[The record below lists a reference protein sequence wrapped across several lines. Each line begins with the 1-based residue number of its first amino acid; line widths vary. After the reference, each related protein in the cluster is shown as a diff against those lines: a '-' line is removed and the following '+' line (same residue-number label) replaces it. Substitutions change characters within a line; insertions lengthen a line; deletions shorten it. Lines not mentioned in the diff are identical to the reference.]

1 MVRLLQMGR
10 PHRRLLL
17 LAFFCMGAV
26 GATTG
31 AYAFLMGPALQFLLT
46 GGTGGVHFIGR
57 WFPGLQ
63 NLPRDQIVLAV
74 PFVVVAIGL
83 LKGVGYLGQFYF
95 MGLYGQ
101 RVVSDLRRRVFERVL
116 SLTPG
121 QRSTLL
127 SGDILSRF
135 TADVAAVEQAATYTV
150 ASWMRDTLQI
160 VILGTVA
167 VLLSWK
173 LSLLTLIAVPLAIIP
188 ASRLTG
194 VLMGRVR
201 EGQAALGDLA
211 GQVQEGLGA
220 LKTIQ
225 AFCAEAL
232 EQVRFERRTTM
243 IRRALTVAGWSRAA
257 VPGVME
263 VLASIAIAGTLSWVA
278 ATQSEAPEALVSF
291 LGAVILL
298 YQPAKDLGRVSQFAI
313 TASVSFERLDALLKL
328 ESRVVDRP
336 GAGLAPSLRDAI
348 EFRDVSFAWA
358 AHRGALN
365 RISVRL
371 QAGQTTALVGESGS
385 GKSSFIAVLLRLED
399 PVDGEI
405 VIDGV
410 DVRNY
415 QAASVRSQMAL
426 VTQESLLFA
435 GSIRENLIVGN
446 PEASV
451 DELRHACET
460 AGAWEFVETLPRGLD
475 TPIGE
480 RGVILSGGQRQK
492 LALARALV
500 GGRSILVLDEATSN
514 LDPQSEREVQEALE
528 QVLRGRTAIVVAHRL
543 ESIQSAEHILV
554 MHQGRIVEEGTHTHL
569 MALSGRYRTL
579 WNAQQ
584 VSRSERGPKEAANE
598 AGDGTS

>member
-1 MVRLLQMGR
+1 
-10 PHRRLLL
+10 
-17 LAFFCMGAV
+17 
-26 GATTG
+26 
-31 AYAFLMGPALQFLLT
+31 
-46 GGTGGVHFIGR
+46 
-57 WFPGLQ
+57 
-63 NLPRDQIVLAV
+63 
-74 PFVVVAIGL
+74 
-83 LKGVGYLGQFYF
+83 
-95 MGLYGQ
+95 
-101 RVVSDLRRRVFERVL
+101 
-116 SLTPG
+116 
-121 QRSTLL
+121 
-127 SGDILSRF
+127 
-135 TADVAAVEQAATYTV
+135 
-150 ASWMRDTLQI
+150 
-160 VILGTVA
+160 
-167 VLLSWK
+167 
-173 LSLLTLIAVPLAIIP
+173 
-188 ASRLTG
+188 
-194 VLMGRVR
+194 
-201 EGQAALGDLA
+201 
-211 GQVQEGLGA
+211 
-220 LKTIQ
+220 
-225 AFCAEAL
+225 
-232 EQVRFERRTTM
+232 
-243 IRRALTVAGWSRAA
+243 
-257 VPGVME
+257 
-263 VLASIAIAGTLSWVA
+263 
-278 ATQSEAPEALVSF
+278 
-291 LGAVILL
+291 
-298 YQPAKDLGRVSQFAI
+298 
-313 TASVSFERLDALLKL
+313 
-328 ESRVVDRP
+328 
-336 GAGLAPSLRDAI
+336 
-348 EFRDVSFAWA
+348 
-358 AHRGALN
+358 
-365 RISVRL
+365 
-371 QAGQTTALVGESGS
+371 
-385 GKSSFIAVLLRLED
+385 VLLRLED